1 MKRMGLDIKGIHLYD
16 FLLKRLEGE
25 RL

>member
-1 MKRMGLDIKGIHLYD
+1 GLDIKGIHLYD